1 MAKTREPHNIEKART
16 RFSRKT
22 KFDGTLKYSNS
33 LRIDGAFKGDIVS
46 GGSLFVDKDAIVRA
60 DIKVSSI
67 RIEGIVHGNINASE
81 SIEILS
87 GAKVYGNIRTRQL
100 KIDDGVLFKG
110 KCEMIKDADTIDIFS
125 ADVSKIKN
133 TVEYF

>member
-1 MAKTREPHNIEKART
+1 MAKSRDPGRIDKPRT
-16 RFSRKT
+16 RFSKNT
-22 KFDGTLKYSNS
+22 KFEGTLKYAES

-46 GGSLFVDKDAIVRA
+46 AGTLHIDKDAIVRA
-60 DIKVSSI
+60 DIKVTSV
-67 RIEGIVHGNINASE
+67 RVEGIVHGNINASE

-87 GAKVYGNIRTRQL
+87 GGKVYGNIRTRRL

-125 ADVSKIKN
+125 ATVSKIKN
-133 TVEYF
+133 TVEHF